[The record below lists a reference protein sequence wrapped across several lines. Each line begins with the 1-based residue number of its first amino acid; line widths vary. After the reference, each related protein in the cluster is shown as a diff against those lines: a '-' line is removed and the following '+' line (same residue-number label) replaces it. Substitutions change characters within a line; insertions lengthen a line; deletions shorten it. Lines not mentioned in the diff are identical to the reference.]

1 MPKCSFE
8 RRKID
13 DHDPETAMWCTVHE
27 RWAKTCAT
35 LARDEG
41 KDAHEPLPETPKPE
55 PETPAS
61 E

>member
-13 DHDPETAMWCTVHE
+13 EHDPETAMWCTAHE

-41 KDAHEPLPETPKPE
+41 EDANEPLAAPASE